1 MRAAVEES
9 RAKVV
14 QAEAEVPEALAE
26 ALEVGRFSV
35 FDYYK
40 MENVIADIR
49 MREAIARSGD
59 PDRLVH
65 AG

>member
-26 ALEVGRFSV
+26 ALEAGRFSV

-40 MENVIADIR
+40 MENVIADTR